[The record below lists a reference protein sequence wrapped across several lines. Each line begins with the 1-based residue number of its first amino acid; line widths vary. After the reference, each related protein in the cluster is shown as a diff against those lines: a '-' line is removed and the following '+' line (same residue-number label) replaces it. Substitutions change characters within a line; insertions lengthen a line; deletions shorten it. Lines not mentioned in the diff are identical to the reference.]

1 MLKNILTAIVTMLAL
16 AGSAF
21 AQSDSQ
27 GAGQQANRDQASP
40 RDSGNQPDSR
50 NPGSGDAEASLD
62 KTFYTAVA
70 PSDMLASRL
79 IGLDVHNLKNEKVG
93 TIEDLIMDDNSL
105 RGVVISVG
113 GFLGIGDRRVAVAP
127 GSLLLSRKE
136 GSDDLN
142 AVINTTRE
150 DLKNAPEF
158 KFQGSLSRRKK

>member
-1 MLKNILTAIVTMLAL
+1 MLKNVLTATVAMLAL

-21 AQSDSQ
+21 AQSDSH
-27 GAGQQANRDQASP
+27 GADQQANRDQASS
-40 RDSGNQPDSR
+40 RNSGDRQDSR
-50 NPGSGDAEASLD
+50 NPGSGDVGAALED
-62 KTFYTAVA
+62 TFYTAVA

-79 IGLDVHNLKNEKVG
+79 IGLDVYNLRKEKVG
-93 TIEDLIMDDNSL
+93 TIEDLIVDDNSL

-127 GSLLLSRKE
+127 GSLLIARKE